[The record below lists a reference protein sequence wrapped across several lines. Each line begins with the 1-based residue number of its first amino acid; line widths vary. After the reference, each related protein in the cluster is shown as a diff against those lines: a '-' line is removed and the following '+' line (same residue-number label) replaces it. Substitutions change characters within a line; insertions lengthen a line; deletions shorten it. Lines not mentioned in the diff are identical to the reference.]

1 VSQPKDQANRLR
13 AMTDLGTTML
23 VEAGAGTGKT
33 RILVERF
40 INCLRAGAPLSAIV
54 AITFTEKAAGDLR
67 QRLTAR
73 LETLLGEDPVE
84 LQDSPPLDDAERER
98 LQRALDDIDTAVVST
113 IHSFASRLLRERPVE
128 AGIDPAF
135 TQLDELGSEL
145 LLTRLWREWLE
156 AGEEGAAAAGKPEL
170 AAALAA
176 GVSLSAV
183 QGVAA
188 EYFGRRHSL
197 AGAPP
202 APAFAAAA
210 VVDDLHAWIE
220 PMRAACACCLDQE
233 DRLCGGMLRLADQLE
248 ALDRSADPV
257 DLGWALV
264 ALKQR
269 RTSYGGKGA
278 GARGNWP
285 GGKDDPLGARDEA
298 LDQIES
304 AALCFSQY
312 LADLTAAAARGF
324 ADFASTRQLEA
335 GILDFDDLL
344 GRARDLLAGRTAS
357 PAEARRVREFFQG
370 RYAYLLVDEFQD
382 TDPLQVEIVFLLC
395 AEDPATDAWET
406 VRLAPGKLF
415 LVGDPKQSIYRFRDA
430 DIAIFQRVKQLVAA
444 QGAVLDIWQN
454 FRTLPGVVHW
464 VNTAFSTIIGDVDED
479 LRPAYRAIDPWR
491 EDADERCKVTAL
503 RPELPLQEWKA
514 EEVRAAEAELIA
526 AFLAGLDEQAWTV
539 GSGGQARPARLGDVT
554 ILLRTF
560 TGIGHYERALRDA
573 GVPYRVEGG
582 KSFFQR
588 PEVVDVLAGLRAVD
602 VPGDELAVYAALH
615 GMLFGF
621 SDEELYAYYAA
632 GGRFDP
638 FAPAPVRE
646 AAASGIGEALALLRD
661 LHEARTSRSISHVV
675 DRLIRATNL
684 LEVLAAD
691 GGGAQASGNLGKLID
706 LADAFS
712 AEDDAT
718 FHAYVR
724 KLGELQARSEEGESP
739 VGEAGG
745 FVRLI
750 SIHKAKGLEFPI
762 VVLADTGA
770 QPRSIAYNDVLVD
783 RRGRRLLFGIS
794 VEPPDGTSKAERCQL
809 EGDAVVRARE
819 TDAQTFEGRRLLYV
833 AATRAM
839 DRLVVPVVADAAPSR
854 GSFLEQLL
862 PFILEGDGPAQGVE
876 TVVAPPRPTGPRG
889 GGEAPP
895 ADLVERRAAWLR
907 DRGDALTMASRS
919 AAITSPSKLEL
930 LDRPEQG
937 TWEALPS
944 NDDALA
950 LGQIVHRVMELA
962 PLGGDAGV
970 APFAEVAAREERRE
984 DLAPRAAELAAACW
998 WSSPVRDAA
1007 GRRHWKEVAVSA
1019 SFDGILVEGYVD
1031 LLVETEDGLVVVDYK
1046 TDKDGDV
1053 GAAERRYALQL
1064 GAYAVALEAATGSTV
1079 TDAWVVMAAGPAQD
1093 GAAPTARIAIDD
1105 ALRRR
1110 VREAAI
1116 QAAAAGLPLVDT
1128 LSR

>member
-1 VSQPKDQANRLR
+1 VSQPKDQENRLR
-13 AMTDLGTTML
+13 AMTELGTTML

-40 INCLRAGAPLSAIV
+40 INCLRAGAPLPAIV

-73 LETLLGEDPVE
+73 LEVLLGGDPAE

-98 LQRALDDIDTAVVST
+98 LQRALDDIDTAMVST

-128 AGIDPAF
+128 AGIDPVFA
-135 TQLDELGSEL
+135 QLDELGSEL

-156 AGEEGAAAAGKPEL
+156 AGEEGPAAAGKPEL

-197 AGAPP
+197 AGEPA
-202 APAFAAAA
+202 APAFDAAAI
-210 VVDDLHAWIE
+210 VDDLHTWIA
-220 PMRAACACCLDQE
+220 PMRTACACCLDQE
-233 DRLCGGMLRLADQLE
+233 DRLCGGMLRLADELE

-257 DLGWALV
+257 DLGWSLV

-269 RTSYGGKGA
+269 RTSYGGKSA

-298 LDQIES
+298 LDQVES
-304 AALCFSQY
+304 AALGFSQY

-324 ADFASTRQLEA
+324 VGFASTRQLEA

-357 PAEARRVREFFQG
+357 PAEARRVREFFQT
-370 RYAYLLVDEFQD
+370 RFACLLVDEFQD

-395 AEDPATDAWET
+395 ADDPAADDWEC
-406 VRLAPGKLF
+406 VRLTPGKLF

-464 VNTAFSTIIGDVDED
+464 VNTTFATIIGDVDED

-491 EDADERCKVTAL
+491 VDADARRKVTAL
-503 RPELPLQEWKA
+503 RPGLPLQEWKA
-514 EEVRAAEAELIA
+514 EEVRAAEAGMIA
-526 AFLAGLDEQAWTV
+526 AFLAGLDEQGWTV
-539 GSGGQARPARLGDVT
+539 GSGDQAQSARLGDVT

-560 TGIGHYERALRDA
+560 TGIEHYERALRDA
-573 GVPYRVEGG
+573 NVPYRVEGG

-621 SDEELYAYYAA
+621 SDEELYAFHAA

-638 FAPAPVRE
+638 FAAPEAE
-646 AAASGIGEALALLRD
+646 AAQSGISEALALLRE
-661 LHEARTSRSISHVV
+661 LHEARTTRSISHVV

-691 GGGAQASGNLGKLID
+691 GGGAQASGNLGKLVE

-724 KLGELQARSEEGESP
+724 KLGELQGRAEEGESP
-739 VGEAGG
+739 VGEAGE
-745 FVRLI
+745 FVRLM

-770 QPRSIAYNDVLVD
+770 QPRSIAYNDIVID
-783 RRGRRLLFGIS
+783 RRRRRLLFGIS
-794 VEPPDGTSKAERCQL
+794 VDPPDGTAKAQRCQL
-809 EGDAVVRARE
+809 EGDAVVRTRE
-819 TDAQTFEGRRLLYV
+819 TDAQTFESRRLLYV

-854 GSFLEQLL
+854 GSFLEQAL
-862 PFILEGDGPAQGVE
+862 PFILEGDEPAEGVE
-876 TVVAPPRPTGPRG
+876 IVVAPPRPTGLRG
-889 GGEAPP
+889 GADAPP
-895 ADLVERRAAWLR
+895 ADLLGRRAAWLR
-907 DRGDALTMASRS
+907 ARGDALARASRP

-950 LGQIVHRVMELA
+950 LGQIVHRAMELA
-962 PLGGDAGV
+962 PLDGDPDV
-970 APFAEVAAREERRE
+970 TPFAALAAREERRD
-984 DLAPRAAELAAACW
+984 DLAARAAQLATACW
-998 WSSPVRDAA
+998 SSPPVRDAA

-1019 SFDGILVEGYVD
+1019 AFDGILVEGYVD
-1031 LLVETEDGLVVVDYK
+1031 LLVETDDGLIVVDYK

-1079 TDAWVVMAAGPAQD
+1079 TEAWVVMAAGPASD
-1093 GAAPTARIAIDD
+1093 GAAPAARIAVDQ
-1105 ALRRR
+1105 ALRER
-1110 VREAAI
+1110 VRAAAA

-1128 LSR
+1128 VSR